1 MSKAA
6 PTVIRCSSVKQSRNV
21 HTCQLFNL
29 VWCFNIMNIPQT
41 HTVCMA
47 LVSIQLD
54 ECTVDSQNNHH
65 QEYCDNG
72 ESDARTPRSL
82 RPIRVVPRVA
92 PHVVAST
99 EPTTSAA
106 TDADACYGHR
116 DGQQQ
121 TKDEES
127 HNSLPPVQG
136 LQTGGAKPAGG
147 GEKGSHVMD

>member
-1 MSKAA
+1 
-6 PTVIRCSSVKQSRNV
+6 
-21 HTCQLFNL
+21 
-29 VWCFNIMNIPQT
+29 
-41 HTVCMA
+41 MA

-82 RPIRVVPRVA
+82 RPIRVVPSVA

-121 TKDEES
+121 TKDEER
-127 HNSLPPVQG
+127 HDSLPPAQG

-147 GEKGSHVMD
+147 GGEKGSHVLD